1 MELISCTA
9 GKQFKM
15 PEQWQSDL
23 SRDPEEPGE
32 VTPLKVDPGVSQSS
46 CLSRGL
52 QYSSSVSLPLDFLWI
67 ARLKLWQAGNQ

>member
-1 MELISCTA
+1 MELISCIA

-23 SRDPEEPGE
+23 SRDPEGQGE
-32 VTPLKVDPGVSQSS
+32 VAPPKA
-46 CLSRGL
+46 GL